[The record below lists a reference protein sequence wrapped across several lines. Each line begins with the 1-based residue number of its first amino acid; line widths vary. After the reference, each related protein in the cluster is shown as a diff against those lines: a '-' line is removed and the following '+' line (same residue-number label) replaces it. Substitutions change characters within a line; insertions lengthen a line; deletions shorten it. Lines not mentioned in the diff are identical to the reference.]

1 MDQLED
7 KVRERQALVDQS
19 LQQLQKT
26 TGELQLAQK
35 QQVIDNWEKLFCA
48 TEAHNTHGRRWKFL
62 IQPLKTSI
70 SGGVFNFNPEVVLER
85 ARASQGDDIEAILER
100 VAKQSKR
107 SQVSLYTK
115 LHSNLFST
123 HRDAHYHKYRYS
135 LPTHRILFPSNYSLS
150 FP

>member
-1 MDQLED
+1 MMDQLED

-35 QQVIDNWEKLFCA
+35 QQVIDNWEKVFCS

-70 SGGVFNFNPEVVLER
+70 KDGVFNFNPEVVLQKTH
-85 ARASQGDDIEAILER
+85 ASQGEDVDAILER
-100 VAKQSKR
+100 ISKQPKR
-107 SQVSLYTK
+107 SQVFLYTNTK
-115 LHSNLFST
+115 NTLIVQK
-123 HRDAHYHKYRYS
+123 A
-135 LPTHRILFPSNYSLS
+135 
-150 FP
+150 